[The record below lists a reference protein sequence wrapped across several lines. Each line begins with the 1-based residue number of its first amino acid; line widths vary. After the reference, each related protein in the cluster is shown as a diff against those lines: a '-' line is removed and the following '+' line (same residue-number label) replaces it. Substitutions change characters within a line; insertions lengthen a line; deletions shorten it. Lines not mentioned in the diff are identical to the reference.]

1 MSGVASEK
9 GTGNV
14 AMSALLECP
23 YFGMPI
29 VPVQMDSELDV
40 TQEKV
45 MQQAQNEVDPVVDI
59 QMPIVL
65 RDPNSKASHVFFNLA
80 DELVRQVLKREIMA
94 LQIPSVTYVKSK
106 GLILR
111 YVNVHVYFW
120 WWFVV

>member
-14 AMSALLECP
+14 AMSAILECP
-23 YFGMPI
+23 YFGIPI
-29 VPVQMDSELDV
+29 VPVQMDPELDV

-45 MQQAQNEVDPVVDI
+45 IQQAQNEVDPLVDI

-65 RDPNSKASHVFFNLA
+65 RDPNSNASHVFFNLA

-94 LQIPSVTYVKSK
+94 LQIPAVTYVKSK

-111 YVNVHVYFW
+111 YVNVRVYFW